1 MQTRPSGGRVGR
13 FPDWLKKRITVSPS
27 TGRVRSLL
35 SELRLETVCE
45 QAHCPNLCECY
56 GRGTAT
62 FLILGPNCTRSCRF
76 CAVASGPPTPVDES
90 EPERVAEASARLDL
104 KHVVVTS
111 VTRDDLPD
119 GGAGQFART
128 VRAIRERCGAL
139 VEVLTPDF
147 QGDAEAIRTVLAAR
161 PDIYNHNIET
171 VPRLMA
177 AIRPEARYER
187 SLAVLRLAGTDGDSV
202 LTKSGLM
209 VGLGE
214 TPDEVV
220 EVLRDLRAAGCDAVT
235 IGHYLAPS
243 GAHFPVHEFV
253 PPQQFDSYRRQ
264 AEALGFRAVAA
275 GPFVRSSYH
284 AEDLFAHASCSG
296 GIV

>member
-1 MQTRPSGGRVGR
+1 MGR
-13 FPDWLKKRITVSPS
+13 FPDWLKKRVSVSPL

-35 SELRLETVCE
+35 SELHLATVCE

-62 FLILGPNCTRSCRF
+62 FLILGPNCTRNCRF
-76 CAVASGPPTPVDES
+76 CAVTSGPPTPVDES
-90 EPERVAEASARLDL
+90 EPERVAEASARLGL

-128 VRAIRERCGAL
+128 VRAIRQRCQAQI
-139 VEVLTPDF
+139 EVLTPDF
-147 QGDAEAIRTVLAAR
+147 QGDVEAIRTVLAAR
-161 PDIYNHNIET
+161 PDIYNHNVET

-177 AIRPEARYER
+177 AIRPQAGYER
-187 SLAVLRLAGTDGDSV
+187 SLAVLRLAKVHGNSI

-214 TPDEVV
+214 TANEVV
-220 EVLRDLRAAGCDAVT
+220 HLLRDLRAVGCDAVT
-235 IGHYLAPS
+235 IGQYLAPS
-243 GAHFPVHEFV
+243 GGHVPVREFV
-253 PPQQFDSYRRQ
+253 PPRQFDVYRRE
-264 AEALGFRAVAA
+264 AEALGFRAAAA

-284 AEDLFAHASCSG
+284 AEDLFAKTGSPGEIA
-296 GIV
+296 